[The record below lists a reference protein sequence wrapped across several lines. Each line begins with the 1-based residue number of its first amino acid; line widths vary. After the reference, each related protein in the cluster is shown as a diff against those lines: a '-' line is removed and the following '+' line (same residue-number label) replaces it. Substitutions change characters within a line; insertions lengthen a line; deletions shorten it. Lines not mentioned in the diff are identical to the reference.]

1 MKIQIFKKSRKAI
14 SPVVAT
20 VLLIAMVVVIGLII
34 FLWFKGMTREVITKF
49 EGTNI
54 EMVCNDV
61 SFDASYSDGILYILN
76 LGNVPVFGAKVKIL
90 RDGSHETKDIVE
102 LSGNWPELGL
112 NQGGTFSG
120 DISSAVSSG
129 DEIIITPVL
138 IGNSKSGEKTFM
150 CNEEQHGYEIMI

>member
-1 MKIQIFKKSRKAI
+1 MKVQIFKKSRKAI
-14 SPVVAT
+14 SPVIAT

-34 FLWFKGMTREVITKF
+34 FLWFKGMTGEVITKF

-120 DISSAVSSG
+120 DISGEVSSG

-150 CNEEQHGYEIMI
+150 CDEKQHGYGIMI